1 MTLLKG
7 LKLKILYILAQEE
20 KEEKED
26 GVVYDEQPY
35 WKTELS
41 KSREDGAL
49 SRDGNFDGSVHRLE
63 SGEKKRKQGV
73 RGEGGRR
80 PVVR

>member
-1 MTLLKG
+1 M
-7 LKLKILYILAQEE
+7 
-20 KEEKED
+20 
-26 GVVYDEQPY
+26 VYDEQPY

>member
-1 MTLLKG
+1 M
-7 LKLKILYILAQEE
+7 
-20 KEEKED
+20 
-26 GVVYDEQPY
+26 VYDEQPY

-41 KSREDGAL
+41 KNREDGAL
-49 SRDGNFDGSVHRLE
+49 SRDGNFDGGVHRLE